1 MITTVSKGTEEGVK
15 LTDDT
20 ILEIAEKMDEIRIIG
35 APKFCKNNSITMEQ
49 LNEISTKT
57 GVEIPK
63 YRSLKKEQLLALEQ
77 LINEVKAMSAEVIK
91 NINFVQLST
100 KYKIN
105 ASTVK
110 RSIRKE
116 IPNFDNIKKGID
128 TEVTKADVKK
138 AAKKKTV
145 KHSTKRSD
153 AADKAVEYLMKH
165 PEVTHKEAAK
175 KFNTSVATIGRRLRA
190 MKEENKIKA
199 TESAKAVAIEK
210 EYVDN
215 CPNMEE
221 VKRGNATM
229 IEVKMDNYIVIAALM
244 GERHEWPTEL
254 SIFTKGTLTS
264 SELFNFRWQEE
275 QVTKFIDEWIPFVD
289 GKATKKLGIYLC
301 GSQMVYGSLIKVCE
315 RRKVN
320 LDVFHYNTDT
330 YQYVTQSIFGD
341 FEMAM
346 LKNETLYNLLT
357 KSSKFGGL
365 YTINCNFDKINHITS
380 ELYMVRKMYYSN
392 PSSTTYSRVEY
403 VIVQGLENCWTIF
416 GRFIEEFREMNKS
429 GKATITPIKLT
440 NDEKVI
446 EYDKDVVSQ
455 KINLYG
461 NTRAYTIKMS

>member
-63 YRSLKKEQLLALEQ
+63 YRSLRKEQLLAIEQ
-77 LINEVKAMSAEVIK
+77 MMAEVKAMTTEELK

-100 KYKIN
+100 KYKVN
-105 ASTVK
+105 VSTVK
-110 RSIRKE
+110 RTIRRE
-116 IPNFDNIKKGID
+116 INIDDIKKGIAVKTD
-128 TEVTKADVKK
+128 IKK
-138 AAKKKTV
+138 AAKKKTA
-145 KHSTKRSD
+145 KHSTKRST

-165 PEVTHKEAAK
+165 PDTTRKEAAK
-175 KFNTSVATIGRRLRA
+175 KFNTSIATIGRRLRA

-244 GERHEWPTEL
+244 SERHEWPTEL

-275 QVTKFIDEWIPFVD
+275 QVDKFIDEWIPFVD
-289 GKATKKLGIYLC
+289 GKAAKKLGVYLC

-330 YQYVTQSIFGD
+330 YQYVTQSVFGD
-341 FEMAM
+341 FDMAM
-346 LKNETLYNLLT
+346 LKNEALYNLLT

-365 YTINCNFDKINHITS
+365 YTINCNFDKINHITT
-380 ELYMVRKMYYSN
+380 ELYMVRKMYYPN
-392 PSSTTYSRVEY
+392 PSSISYSRVEY
-403 VIVQGLENCWTIF
+403 VIVQGLENCWNIF

-440 NDEKVI
+440 DDEKVI
-446 EYDKDVVSQ
+446 EYDKDVVSK
-455 KINLYG
+455 KINLYST
-461 NTRAYTIKMS
+461 TRVYRKDTAEK